1 MFLKLKNWNE
11 AAKQV
16 QSWKNQG
23 LEVVFTNGCFDILHF
38 GHIAYLQEA
47 KAKGDKLV
55 IGLNSDASVQILK
68 GKHRPIND
76 QKSRIAI
83 LDSLSFVDLVVL
95 FEEETPLALITLLV
109 PDILVKGGDYT
120 IDKIVG
126 ANIVLENGGQVLS
139 LQFVEGY
146 STTNLEQKI
155 IAHAKK

>member
-47 KAKGDKLV
+47 KAKGNKLV

-68 GKHRPIND
+68 GVHRPIND

-83 LDSLSFVDLVVL
+83 LDSLSFVDLVVV
-95 FEEETPLALITLLV
+95 FEEETPLELITLLV

-126 ANIVLENGGQVLS
+126 ANVVLENGGQVLS

>member
-83 LDSLSFVDLVVL
+83 LDSLSFVDLIVL
-95 FEEETPLALITLLV
+95 FEEETPLALITLIV